1 MADYDFG
8 GWASKYN
15 VPCTDGTTIRE
26 GCFSDQN
33 GVQVPLM
40 WMHNHNDIVSV
51 LVMQFLKQDQK
62 ALMHGESLMTVQQV
76 SRLSD

>member
-40 WMHNHNDIVSV
+40 WMHNHDDIS
-51 LVMQFLKQDQK
+51 QW
-62 ALMHGESLMTVQQV
+62 SC
-76 SRLSD
+76 SS